1 MVDHDW
7 MSSEQPGWTDRSIH
21 PDTSAN
27 YANEYDLNVKGW
39 LLQGD
44 NYKAGVTAGYQE
56 TRFSWTARGGSYIYD
71 NGRYIGK
78 LSSMACAA

>member
-56 TRFSWTARGGSYIYD
+56 TRFSWTARGGSIFMIMV
-71 NGRYIGK
+71 GI
-78 LSSMACAA
+78 LVIFLMACAA